1 MTTQELQHKI
11 YLWKTVSNDLKNE
24 NPDLFFIEA
33 LIDRIEE
40 LEEEYE

>member
-1 MTTQELQHKI
+1 MTPQELQQKI
-11 YLWKTVSNDLKNE
+11 YLWKAIPNE
-24 NPDLFFIEA
+24 LRNGHTDLFIDA